1 MLLLLQADEN
11 VSWLAPYAYV
21 IVLLGFGFFLFRLFE
36 NWYADR
42 FDRPIYRHYWVFRK
56 LTKNQIDIL
65 ESEFHFYSLLTP
77 REKLQFQH
85 RVACFLKEKKFIAR
99 DELELTERMKLL
111 IAATGCMVS
120 FGRKNYEYAL
130 IDFILVYPDE
140 FWSNLNDRYHKGE
153 FNPREKALVLSWR
166 HFEEGYQISNDC
178 LNLGI
183 HEFMHAM
190 QLESKNSRDL
200 DSNRF
205 SKQFQN
211 ILRTLTEDEVRAKLD
226 KTRFFRE
233 YAFTNQYEFMAV
245 LAEYFFESPKDLQEH
260 FPKIYEATRKMLN
273 FRYAGY

>member
-11 VSWLAPYAYV
+11 VSWLAPYAYG
-21 IVLLGFGFFLFRLFE
+21 IVLLGFGFFLFRVFE
-36 NWYADR
+36 NWYADQY
-42 FDRPIYRHYWVFRK
+42 DRPIYRHYWVFRK
-56 LTKNQIDIL
+56 LTQSQLNIL
-65 ESEFHFYSLLTP
+65 ENDFYFFGLLTNK
-77 REKLQFQH
+77 EKRVFEH
-85 RVACFLKEKKFIAR
+85 RVATFIKEKKFIGR
-99 DELELTERMKLL
+99 GEIEVTEEMKVL

-120 FGRKNYEYAL
+120 FGRKNYDYGL
-130 IDFILVYPDE
+130 IDFVLIYPEE
-140 FWSNLNDRYHKGE
+140 FFSNVNDRYHKGE
-153 FNPREKALVLSWR
+153 FNPRERALVLSWR
-166 HFEEGYQISNDC
+166 HFKEGYEISNDN

-211 ILRTLTEDEVRAKLD
+211 ILRTLTQEEVRQKLD

-245 LAEYFFESPKDLQEH
+245 LAEYFFESPTDLKEE
-260 FPKIYEATRKMLN
+260 FPEIYDATRKLLN
-273 FRYAGY
+273 LRYAGY